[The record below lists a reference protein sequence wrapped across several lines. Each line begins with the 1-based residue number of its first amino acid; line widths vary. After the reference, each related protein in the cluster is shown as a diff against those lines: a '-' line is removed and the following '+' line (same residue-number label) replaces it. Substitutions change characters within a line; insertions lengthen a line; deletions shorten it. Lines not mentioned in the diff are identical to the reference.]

1 MIDVVNEQQNVMIFV
16 MEFFSYG
23 QIGQSNVQMVF
34 WWFVYLVIYQGYFVD
49 NVGVGYFVVE
59 VVIFMSMFIYVC
71 KYRVI
76 GVFDCDVMNELYYV
90 YGFIYICIIE
100 QINFIV
106 FSEWIYQVDNFDIGF
121 QQFLRV

>member
-34 WWFVYLVIYQGYFVD
+34 WRFVYLVIYQGYFVD

-76 GVFDCDVMNELYYV
+76 GVFDCDVMNEFYYV

>member
-23 QIGQSNVQMVF
+23 QIGQSNAQMVF
-34 WWFVYLVIYQGYFVD
+34 WRLVYLAIYQGYFVD

-59 VVIFMSMFIYVC
+59 VVIFMSMFIYAC

-76 GVFDCDVMNELYYV
+76 GVLDCDVMNELYYV

-100 QINFIV
+100 QINFIA